1 MQALDEFASKL
12 IENEHYAH
20 DDVAGRRDQLLQR
33 RDRLYEA
40 AQLRRHLLEES
51 YKFQTFQRDCDET
64 KSWINEKL
72 KTANDEN
79 YLVSRFCLFDL
90 ILYVPSTIFQLNRDG
105 SCWVEPV
112 LK

>member
-1 MQALDEFASKL
+1 MEVYLYFNFCFKALDEFASKL

-20 DDVAGRRDQLLQR
+20 DDVAGRRHTLLQR

-72 KTANDEN
+72 KTASDEN
-79 YLVSRFCLFDL
+79 YLVSYC
-90 ILYVPSTIFQLNRDG
+90 PN
-105 SCWVEPV
+105 
-112 LK
+112 

>member
-79 YLVSRFCLFDL
+79 YLVSRLLMDFSLTVKAATL
-90 ILYVPSTIFQLNRDG
+90 IFISGHG
-105 SCWVEPV
+105 SAISSARF
-112 LK
+112 